1 MITIPYLDRAGV
13 YAGGEYYRK
22 HIRGYSCR
30 ESIPSYQEWI
40 KEQGGKFVSGYN
52 KETRIG
58 HESWSAYI
66 EFESE
71 EDAVVFKLKYV

>member
-1 MITIPYLDRAGV
+1 MTIIPYLTKAGGAV
-13 YAGGEYYRK
+13 GGEYYGK

-40 KEQGGKFVSGYN
+40 KEQGGRFVSGYN

-58 HESWSAYI
+58 HEAWSAYI
-66 EFESE
+66 EFEDE
-71 EDAVVFKLKYV
+71 QDAVVFKLKYV

>member
-1 MITIPYLDRAGV
+1 MTVIPYLTKSGKAV
-13 YAGGEYYRK
+13 GGEYYTR
-22 HIRGYSCR
+22 HIFGRSCI
-30 ESIPSYQEWI
+30 ESVPSYQEWI

-66 EFESE
+66 EFEDE
-71 EDAVVFKLKYV
+71 QDAIVFKLKYV